1 MSVYQLLVLSG
12 GGIKGLSQLG
22 SLQYLI
28 DQSLFDMKQIKV
40 SACTSVGSMTSY
52 LLTIGYTPIEILVYL
67 VNHSILEKIKRNPI
81 TDLLHDNGFYDWDT
95 SVGKCLEDMTREK
108 GYTTTSDGGCDPPTL
123 LGLYQKTGI
132 ELIFTTTNLTKQRVE
147 YLSHRNHPDMTCL
160 QAIRLSSNLPFIF
173 GKCMFLNDEYSDGG
187 ILDNFPIESFGSICP
202 KEDKSFR
209 LLGITFQLQSEDQPE
224 QPTLSAKGSTKGII
238 EKIYRILNLP
248 LYHREYEKI
257 QKIGSGRTSYED
269 DIIEVQLDDAS
280 VPLYNMTIDTNKKIE
295 LFSLGYNGAKQYF
308 IKKELN
314 PFQHLSRDIFE

>member
-1 MSVYQLLVLSG
+1 MYQLLVLSG

-28 DQSLFDMKQIKV
+28 DQSLFDMKQIKQ
-40 SACTSVGSMTSY
+40 SASTSVGSMTSY

-81 TDLLHDNGFYDWDT
+81 TDLFNDHGFYDWDT

-108 GYTTTSDGGCDPPTL
+108 EYNDPPTL

-147 YLSHRNHPDMTCL
+147 YLSYRNHPDMTCL

-173 GKCMFLNDEYSDGG
+173 GKCMLLNDEYSDGG
-187 ILDNFPIESFGSICP
+187 ILDNFPIESFGSIRSAVVP
-202 KEDKSFR
+202 AEGSDDKSFR
-209 LLGITFQLQSEDQPE
+209 LLGITFQLQSEDQPD
-224 QPTLSAKGSTKGII
+224 QPTPSAKGSSKGII

-257 QKIGSGRTSYED
+257 QKIGSGRTSYGD
-269 DIIEVQLDDAS
+269 DIIELQLDDAS
-280 VPLYNMTIDTNKKIE
+280 EPLYNMMIDTNKKIE
-295 LFSLGYNGAKQYF
+295 MFSLGYNGAKQYF
-308 IKKELN
+308 INKELN